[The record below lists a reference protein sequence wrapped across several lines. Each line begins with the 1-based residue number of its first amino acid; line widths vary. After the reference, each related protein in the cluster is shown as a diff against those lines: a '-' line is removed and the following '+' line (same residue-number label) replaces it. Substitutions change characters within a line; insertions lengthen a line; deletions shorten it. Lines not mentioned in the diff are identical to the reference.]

1 MSELPSV
8 IPPSLPAQAND
19 ADVIVIGAGVIGM
32 STAYDLAKRGARV
45 TVIDRGEPGMG
56 CSYGNAGWITPCFA
70 MPLPQPGMLLKS
82 LKWLTNPDS
91 PLYIK
96 PEPSL
101 LLLRWL
107 WRFMRSMNRP
117 LMLQSIDSLVEISK
131 FSVDAYAKLDE
142 ETRAA
147 GMSIGFE
154 RKGLLMVGETLAG
167 VRAAREEME
176 LVARN
181 GVAGKLMSEAEVR
194 AFEPALTGPLR
205 GGVYFPDEAHAEP
218 LQVVRALAAGAKKHG
233 ANILTRTEV
242 FDFYEERGRLTGLR
256 TTRGDLR
263 AKKYVLATGSW
274 SVPLA
279 RKLGI
284 NVPILGGKGY
294 AIIVPPI
301 DPQPRVPIMVVERKL
316 AITPRDGALRLA
328 GTLELVDRDEGIT
341 SRRVDAILNASK
353 LAMNV
358 PQNPEILEVWRGLRP
373 CTPDGV
379 PVIGSPKRLSNLVV
393 VTGHQMLGLQS
404 APGTG
409 RLAADLVLEA
419 QPTFDPKPFR
429 ADRF

>member
-1 MSELPSV
+1 MSTPTNPNNLPSERH
-8 IPPSLPAQAND
+8 
-19 ADVIVIGAGVIGM
+19 DVIVIGAGVIVM
-32 STAYDLAKRGARV
+32 ATAYELSLKGARV

-70 MPLPQPGMLLKS
+70 MPLPMPGMLLKS
-82 LKWLTNPDS
+82 IKWLTNPDS

-107 WRFMRSMNRP
+107 WRFMRSMNRD
-117 LMLQSIDSLVEISK
+117 LMLQSVDALTEISK
-131 FSVDAYAKLDE
+131 YSLDAYARLDKE
-142 ETRAA
+142 S
-147 GMSIGFE
+147 GGSFGFE
-154 RKGLLMVGETLAG
+154 QKGLLMIGETDAG

-181 GVAGKLMSEAEVR
+181 GIPGRLMSGDEVR
-194 AFEPALTGPLR
+194 AFEPALKGPVQ
-205 GGVYFPDEAHAEP
+205 GGVYFPSEAHAEP
-218 LQVVRALAAGAKKHG
+218 LAVVRTLAEAATKLGAR
-233 ANILTRTEV
+233 ILPRTEV

-263 AKKYVLATGSW
+263 ADKYVLATGSW
-274 SVPLA
+274 SVPIA
-279 RKLGI
+279 RRLGI
-284 NVPILGGKGY
+284 NIPILGGKGY

-301 DPQPRVPIMVVERKL
+301 DPMPKHPIMVVERKL
-316 AITPRDGALRLA
+316 AITPRKDSLRLA

-341 SRRVDAILNASK
+341 PRRVDAILRAAQGA
-353 LAMNV
+353 LNV
-358 PQNPEILEVWRGLRP
+358 PAQPEIREVWRGLRP

-379 PVIGSPKRLSNLVV
+379 PVIGSPKRLSNLTV

-404 APGTG
+404 APGSG
-409 RLAADLVLEA
+409 RLAADLVVGVK
-419 QPTFDPKPFR
+419 PTFDPKPFR